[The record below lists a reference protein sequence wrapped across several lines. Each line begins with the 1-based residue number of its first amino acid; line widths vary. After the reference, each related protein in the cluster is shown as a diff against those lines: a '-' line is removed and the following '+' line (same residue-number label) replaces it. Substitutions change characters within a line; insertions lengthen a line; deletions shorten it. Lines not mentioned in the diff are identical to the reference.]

1 MPLKTI
7 GFYWTLPA
15 IWAGFTRLS
24 EKDVEKA
31 AKESQSIRLQREIIQ
46 RWTKEHQ
53 GELVHEQVYLEI
65 APDRGTDQVVDDALQ
80 PLVRLAVELD
90 AEVLY
95 VDFGREIGWRSHH
108 FLRNF
113 VDEHI
118 DRFIPVAL
126 DHNDAEKFK
135 RHFETWRES
144 HNEWMQGKELRG
156 LVAAERAK
164 QLQAQK
170 LSLPKIA
177 EHLNKEGLRS
187 LTGKDWTGDNLRKL
201 LKSDANRASD

>member
-1 MPLKTI
+1 MQLKTI
-7 GFYWTLPA
+7 GFYWTLPV

-24 EKDVEKA
+24 ERDVEKA
-31 AKESQSIRLQREIIQ
+31 AEESQSIRLQREIIQ

-65 APDRGTDQVVDDALQ
+65 APDRGTDQVVHDALQ
-80 PLVRLAVELD
+80 PLVRLAVELN
-90 AEVLY
+90 ATVLY

-113 VDEHI
+113 VNEHI
-118 DRFIPVAL
+118 DRFMPVAL
-126 DHNDAEKFK
+126 DHNDAEKFE

-156 LVAAERAK
+156 HAAVKRAK

-177 EHLNKEGLRS
+177 EQLNQEGLKS
-187 LTGKDWTGDNLRKL
+187 LSGKNWTGDNLRKF
-201 LKSDANRASD
+201 LKSISNASAG